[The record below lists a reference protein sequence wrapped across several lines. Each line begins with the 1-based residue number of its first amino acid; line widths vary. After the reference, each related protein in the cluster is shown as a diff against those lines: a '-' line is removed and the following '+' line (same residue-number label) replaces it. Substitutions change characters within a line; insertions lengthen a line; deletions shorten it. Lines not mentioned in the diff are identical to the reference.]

1 MIQFCS
7 RFVRPR
13 IRIVRVPKG
22 PRGTIVSAGLI
33 ANLIREGEPPEFAD
47 CGNRYSAA
55 PSAGYGYYA
64 ERRTTVTTANSRRW
78 WDTSRFPN
86 LPRAPATMPN
96 PMCRVT
102 SGKRPSSRFNPGCPM
117 PTSVAGFAEA
127 EPHAEAEPFAGYQR
141 PHTVVRPV
149 YASTGR
155 NRVVA
160 RNFQAAL
167 VSTRNLKPQF

>member
-55 PSAGYGYYA
+55 PSAVTGRLRTTERRDYEPPRYYGEQPWA
-64 ERRTTVTTANSRRW
+64 ERQAGDGGYH
-78 WDTSRFPN
+78 DTSRFPN

-102 SGKRPSSRFNPGCPM
+102 SGKRPSSRSILAARC
-117 PTSVAGFAEA
+117 
-127 EPHAEAEPFAGYQR
+127 HQR
-141 PHTVVRPV
+141 R
-149 YASTGR
+149 R
-155 NRVVA
+155 
-160 RNFQAAL
+160 L
-167 VSTRNLKPQF
+167 